1 MSLDNIAKLMLLRKN
16 MPLDCIWPGLGHLH
30 MIAMRNLMVRKGKND
45 VEFIE
50 LMNNVFNNIHNRN
63 IITIREIL
71 TQKDINGETKTR
83 ALLARTIS
91 WLGPRVDSL
100 LARIHLGVS
109 LEDAYVEVV
118 ANYEMTLVNFKPV
131 KKITGYSGEDLSPKP
146 QKEHIDWAARTYIS
160 YNPPDT
166 TSTTSEPSA
175 KRPRT
180 D

>member
-30 MIAMRNLMVRKGKND
+30 MIAMRNLMARKGKND

-83 ALLARTIS
+83 VLLAQTIS

-118 ANYEMTLVNFKPV
+118 ANYEMTLVKFRAV

-146 QKEHIDWAARTYIS
+146 QKEHIDWAARTYLS

-166 TSTTSEPSA
+166 TSTTSARELIIV
-175 KRPRT
+175 
-180 D
+180 